1 MTERTAQPSSPNGE
15 VSPMPSAV
23 PKLVT
28 ARELSAKIPYST
40 VHVWR
45 LEQKGEFPRRIHLG
59 GNRVAWLETEILDW
73 LDRKLVEREALVPMD
88 EAAWTKQCPAGIAP
102 AEHL

>member
-1 MTERTAQPSSPNGE
+1 MDDRTTQPSFPKGG

-28 ARELSAKIPYST
+28 AKELSAKIPYSA

-59 GNRVAWLETEILDW
+59 CNRVAWLEAEILEW
-73 LDRKLVEREALVPMD
+73 LARKLAEREAAALTR
-88 EAAWTKQCPAGIAP
+88 EAA
-102 AEHL
+102 

>member
-1 MTERTAQPSSPNGE
+1 MDDRTTRPSSPNGE

-28 ARELSAKIPYST
+28 AKELSVKIPYSA

-59 GNRVAWLETEILDW
+59 GNRVAWLEAEILEW
-73 LDRKLVEREALVPMD
+73 IARKLAEREAAVLTP
-88 EAAWTKQCPAGIAP
+88 EAA
-102 AEHL
+102 

>member
-1 MTERTAQPSSPNGE
+1 MTDQTTQPSSPNGE
-15 VSPMPSAV
+15 VSPMQSAV

-28 ARELSAKIPYST
+28 AKELFAKIPYSA

-59 GNRVAWLETEILDW
+59 SNRVAWLEPEILNW
-73 LDRKLVEREALVPMD
+73 LGRKLAKREMLVLTD
-88 EAAWTKQCPAGIAP
+88 EAT
-102 AEHL
+102 

>member
-1 MTERTAQPSSPNGE
+1 MDDRTTRPSSPNGGG
-15 VSPMPSAV
+15 SPMPSAV

-28 ARELSAKIPYST
+28 AKELTAKIPYSA

-59 GNRVAWLETEILDW
+59 GNRVAWLEAEILEW
-73 LDRKLVEREALVPMD
+73 LARKLAEREALVPTD
-88 EAAWTKQCPAGIAP
+88 EAA
-102 AEHL
+102 

>member
-1 MTERTAQPSSPNGE
+1 MDDRTTRPSSSNGGG
-15 VSPMPSAV
+15 SPMPSAV

-28 ARELSAKIPYST
+28 AKELSAKIPYSA

-59 GNRVAWLETEILDW
+59 GNRVAWLEAEILEW
-73 LDRKLVEREALVPMD
+73 LARKLAEREAAVLTH
-88 EAAWTKQCPAGIAP
+88 EAA
-102 AEHL
+102 

>member
-1 MTERTAQPSSPNGE
+1 MTDRTAQPYSPNGE

-28 ARELSAKIPYST
+28 AKELSAKIPYSA

-59 GNRVAWLETEILDW
+59 GNRVAWLEAEIIEW
-73 LDRKLVEREALVPMD
+73 LARKLAEREALVLTD
-88 EAAWTKQCPAGIAP
+88 EAA
-102 AEHL
+102 

>member
-1 MTERTAQPSSPNGE
+1 MDDRTTQLSFPNGE

-28 ARELSAKIPYST
+28 AKELSAKIPYSA

-59 GNRVAWLETEILDW
+59 GNRVAWLEAEILEW
-73 LDRKLVEREALVPMD
+73 LAKKLAEREALGLTD
-88 EAAWTKQCPAGIAP
+88 EAA
-102 AEHL
+102 

>member
-1 MTERTAQPSSPNGE
+1 MTDRTAQPSSPNGE
-15 VSPMPSAV
+15 VSPMQSAV

-28 ARELSAKIPYST
+28 AKELSAKIPYST

-59 GNRVAWLETEILDW
+59 SNRVAWLEPEILEW
-73 LDRKLVEREALVPMD
+73 IERKLAERQALVLTD
-88 EAAWTKQCPAGIAP
+88 EKA
-102 AEHL
+102 

>member
-1 MTERTAQPSSPNGE
+1 MTDRTAQPSFPNGE
-15 VSPMPSAV
+15 VSPMQSAV

-28 ARELSAKIPYST
+28 AKELSAKIPYST

-59 GNRVAWLETEILDW
+59 GNRVAWLEAEILQW
-73 LDRKLVEREALVPMD
+73 LASKLAKRETLVLTD
-88 EAAWTKQCPAGIAP
+88 EAA
-102 AEHL
+102 